1 MGTRAETI
9 KGYKKEASTETR
21 TGSEFNIER
30 YIERYLGNSI
40 HLFLSFL
47 ALVIF
52 VAAMIGSFDTIIRDF
67 PKLWQPVDEYA
78 VLQKII
84 ENILLIAIAAEF
96 ALLLMF
102 HRTSAAVEVIII
114 LIARKM
120 ISPTI
125 TMLDLLIGVTAIIGM
140 VIMRK
145 RYLPGEPK

>member
-21 TGSEFNIER
+21 TGSEFKIER
-30 YIERYLGNSI
+30 YIERYLGNGI

-47 ALVIF
+47 AFVIF
-52 VAAMIGSFDTIIRDF
+52 VAAIIGAFDTIIRDF
-67 PKLWQPVDEYA
+67 PKLWQSVDEYT

-125 TMLDLLIGVTAIIGM
+125 TMLDLLIGVAAIIGM